1 MTLRRQKLLARLLLA
16 AGVLLGL
23 AWLAHLDFAQ
33 KISTDVLDLIPRD
46 ERSPELALVRGL
58 ASDEQARVALLALR
72 VPATAGESEPARA
85 QRLARAAQAMVGAL
99 RQSPAFAEAVPLGD
113 PAARDAL
120 GRQVFAQRFDLLL
133 PGWLAE
139 RAALHAATA
148 PGAPWPAWLAERA
161 AAELEAFLGRP
172 EALAFQELMPADP
185 LLLIPGL
192 VERVPG
198 IADVGAAGGAD
209 YALIWARTRA
219 SPFREEGQG
228 PVFAAVAQA
237 QAAARAVAPDVELQW
252 TAISRFAAESRRRIE
267 KEMSGLNLLSLV
279 AVLGVAAVCVRR
291 VHKALHL
298 SAVIL
303 CSLLGAWVATTWL
316 FDRVHVLVFVVGSLL
331 GGVAVDYGFYL
342 YLQPPLRAGE
352 SYREKV
358 GRLLKPL
365 LASALTTVLGFSM
378 LLFSE
383 LPLVRQLGV
392 FVSAG
397 LLCALAGALLW
408 FAQIDDPFL
417 ETRAFARAR
426 FAGGRPA
433 VRRGALALLL
443 FGAMVALLGPW
454 RLHWRDDI
462 RELEIPAP
470 ELQANDRALRT
481 LFGDTPDRTVY
492 LTRGDTPAAARA
504 ALARFLAWHASA
516 FPGRNAASLGLALPT
531 AADWQALPDRS
542 AALDGFE
549 PALRAAL
556 VRHGFDAE
564 SFAPFFAAW
573 REWRARPRPP
583 DYDAVARELAGALHG
598 PPSLLMSLTPGACWL
613 ATIVDHPPGTEPPAE
628 TATVSASQLETLNGL
643 FSRYRAST
651 LRLSALG
658 LGLVGLSV
666 FVLYGWRRGIP
677 IFALPSG
684 SCLFAFGVLGLAGQT
699 LNLFHLLGAFLG
711 VCLSHNYAIFS
722 AENAARGEIPPP
734 SIRLSALTTA
744 ASFGVLA
751 LSKIPVVAALGTTV
765 ALIVLTALAAVEL
778 APLTRADR
786 GEASG
791 NPAPGHGTG
800 GAA

>member
-1 MTLRRQKLLARLLLA
+1 MTLSRQKLVARLLLA
-16 AGVLLGL
+16 TGVLLGL

-33 KISTDVLDLIPRD
+33 KISTDVLDLIPSD
-46 ERSPELALVRGL
+46 ERSPELALIRGM

-72 VPATAGESEPARA
+72 LPAQAGQNEAAHA
-85 QRLARAAQAMVGAL
+85 QRLAQAAQAMIATL
-99 RQSPAFAEAVPLGD
+99 RQLPAFAEAVPLGD

-120 GRQVFAQRFDLLL
+120 GRQVFLQRFDLLL

-139 RAALHAATA
+139 RAAAHEATA
-148 PGAPWPAWLAERA
+148 PGAPWPEWLAERTA
-161 AAELEAFLGRP
+161 ADLEAYLARP

-198 IADVGAAGGAD
+198 IADVGTAGGAD
-209 YALIWARTRA
+209 RALIWARTRA
-219 SPFREEGQG
+219 SPFREEGQA

-237 QAAARAVAPDVELQW
+237 EAAARVVAPEAELQW
-252 TAISRFAAESRRRIE
+252 TSVGRFAAESRRRIE
-267 KEMSGLNLLSLV
+267 TEMSGLNLLSLV
-279 AVLGVAAVCVRR
+279 AVLGVAAICVRR
-291 VHKALHL
+291 VYKALHL
-298 SAVIL
+298 SVVIL
-303 CSLLGAWVATTWL
+303 CSLLGAWVATTAL

-342 YLQPPLRAGE
+342 YLQPPLRPGE
-352 SYREKV
+352 PYREKV

-408 FAQIDDPFL
+408 FAQIDEPFL
-417 ETRAFARAR
+417 ATRAFARAR
-426 FAGGRPA
+426 FAGGQPA
-433 VRRGALALLL
+433 VRRGALALLGL
-443 FGAMVALLGPW
+443 GALVALTGPW

-481 LFGDTPDRTVY
+481 LFGDSPDRTVY

-504 ALARFLAWHASA
+504 ALGRFLAWHASA
-516 FPGRNAASLGLALPT
+516 FPGRSAASLGLVLPT

-549 PALRAAL
+549 PALRTAL
-556 VRHGFDAE
+556 GRHGFDAE

-573 REWRARPRPP
+573 REWRARPRWP
-583 DYDAVARELAGALHG
+583 DYDAVVRELAGALHG
-598 PPSLLMSLTPGACWL
+598 PPSLLLSFTPGACWL
-613 ATIVDHPPGTEPPAE
+613 ATIVDHPPGAEPPAA

-651 LRLSALG
+651 LGLSALG

-734 SIRLSALTTA
+734 SIRLSALSTA

-751 LSKIPVVAALGTTV
+751 LSKIPVVAALGATV

-778 APLTRADR
+778 APLARA
-786 GEASG
+786 G
-791 NPAPGHGTG
+791 PGSLRE
-800 GAA
+800 